1 MQIGDQIAGRYRLIR
16 PLAAGGMGEV
26 WAARNE
32 LTGRDFA
39 IKFLLKEFAHSS
51 EAFERFVREAEIA
64 GKLQH
69 PSVVDVFDIAQT
81 EEGRPFIVMELL
93 AGEDLEAAL
102 DRKGTLSPLRMAA
115 ILSQVA
121 TGLALAHAAGV
132 VHRDLSA
139 SNIFLARNSD
149 GGEPI
154 PKILDFGVSKRV
166 GPNFD
171 GQSTTSNGA
180 VLGNPVYMSP
190 EQAMGAETV
199 DARTDVWALGVVMYQ
214 CLTGT
219 VPFRSNNYN
228 ALMVDIMTRPH
239 RPILQ
244 LMPALDAEIAD
255 IIEQCL
261 QKERELRFGSAQELG
276 TRLASIARRLAG
288 DPKTLTRSPRRRATD
303 RLPPPPTRAERLKEA
318 RRAFAALPLG
328 VRAVRAVASLRPPR
342 SVIATSA
349 TIIGALIGVFVS
361 QWWQKADVQGSS
373 ERASMV
379 QAALPSGVIV
389 PQDDSSLRLAE
400 SAPESKASQ
409 FNASKSSTEQR
420 LRRSTSE
427 IRLGQAVARGLKGR
441 TK

>member
-1 MQIGDQIAGRYRLIR
+1 VQIGDQIAGRYRLIR

-93 AGEDLEAAL
+93 NGEDLETYL

-139 SNIFLARNSD
+139 SNIYLARNSD
-149 GGEPI
+149 GGEAI

-166 GPNFD
+166 GPSYD

-199 DARTDVWALGVVMYQ
+199 DARTDMWALGVVMYQ

-244 LMPALDAEIAD
+244 VMPALDTEIAA

-261 QKERELRFGSAQELG
+261 QKERELRLGSAQELG
-276 TRLASIARRLAG
+276 SRLATIARRFAG
-288 DPKTLTRSPRRRATD
+288 DPKTLSRSPRRRATD
-303 RLPPPPTRAERLKEA
+303 RLPPPQTRAERHKEV
-318 RRAFAALPLG
+318 RRVFAALPLG

-342 SVIATSA
+342 SVIATTA
-349 TIIGALIGVFVS
+349 TILGALMGVVVS
-361 QWWQKADVQGSS
+361 HWWQKVDPHQPS

-379 QAALPSGVIV
+379 QAALPDALGV
-389 PQDDSSLRLAE
+389 PEDDRSLRLADT
-400 SAPESKASQ
+400 APELKQDQPS
-409 FNASKSSTEQR
+409 ASKSSAEQR

-427 IRLGQAVARGLKGR
+427 IKLGQAVARGLRSRAK
-441 TK
+441 

>member
-1 MQIGDQIAGRYRLIR
+1 
-16 PLAAGGMGEV
+16 
-26 WAARNE
+26 
-32 LTGRDFA
+32 
-39 IKFLLKEFAHSS
+39 
-51 EAFERFVREAEIA
+51 
-64 GKLQH
+64 
-69 PSVVDVFDIAQT
+69 
-81 EEGRPFIVMELL
+81 
-93 AGEDLEAAL
+93 
-102 DRKGTLSPLRMAA
+102 MAA